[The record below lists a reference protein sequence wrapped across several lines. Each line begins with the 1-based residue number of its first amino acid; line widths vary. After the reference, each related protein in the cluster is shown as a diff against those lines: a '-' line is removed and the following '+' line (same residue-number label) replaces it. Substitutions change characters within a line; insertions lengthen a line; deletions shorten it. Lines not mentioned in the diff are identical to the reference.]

1 MEEVVMSEEP
11 VDPVAVRERQAAEAD
26 DAAFSAPDPLE
37 HHYESGGP
45 LDAQHAS
52 STGDFRVDSAL
63 SRLEELAGVPVA
75 EHVDVYDDVH
85 AQLRAALADL
95 DER

>member
-1 MEEVVMSEEP
+1 MSEES
-11 VDPVAVRERQAAEAD
+11 VDPAARAELQSMEPVEQD
-26 DAAFSAPDPLE
+26 LDSALE
-37 HHYESGGP
+37 LP
-45 LDAQHAS
+45 HAP

-75 EHVDVYDDVH
+75 EHVAVYDDVH
-85 AQLRAALADL
+85 AQLRVALADL